1 MDSLKEHR
9 SHGELAELLAQIRE
23 GSVPAFD
30 RFYEKAAPFIYG
42 LSCKLLG
49 DRMEAED
56 VCHDVLLAVI
66 DGADKYDPSRGSA
79 EAWLAVL
86 AKSRCMDRLRKRS
99 RVMLEPEEPALAK
112 EDAAIGRPEQRVIRK
127 LEHEALRG
135 ALALLPGEQRQTIA
149 AAYYGRRTHKDLAET
164 WQVPVG
170 TIKSRVR
177 YGLHH
182 MRKTMERLGWAG
194 EEGRARDG

>member
-1 MDSLKEHR
+1 MDSQKDSR
-9 SHGELAELLAQIRE
+9 SHGELAELLAQVRE
-23 GSVPAFD
+23 GCEDAFD
-30 RFYEKAAPFIYG
+30 AFYAKAAPFIYG
-42 LSCKLLG
+42 LSRKLLG

-66 DGADKYDPSRGSA
+66 AGADKYDPARGSA

-99 RVMLEPEEPALAK
+99 KIALEQQEPAETK
-112 EDAAIGRPEQRVIRK
+112 EETAIGLPEHRVIRK
-127 LEHEALRG
+127 LEREALRG
-135 ALALLPGEQRQTIA
+135 ALAQLPGEQRQTIA
-149 AAYYGRRTHKDLAET
+149 AAYFGHRTHKDLADA

-182 MRKTMERLGWAG
+182 MRKTMERLGWIG
-194 EEGRARDG
+194 EEGMG